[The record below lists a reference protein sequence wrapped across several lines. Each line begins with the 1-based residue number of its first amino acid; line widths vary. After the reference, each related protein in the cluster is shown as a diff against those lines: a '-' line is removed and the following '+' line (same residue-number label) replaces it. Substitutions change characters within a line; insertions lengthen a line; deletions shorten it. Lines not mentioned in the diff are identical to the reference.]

1 MVSEPDTSLVTWGS
15 FVHLGPLYYSRCED
29 LSWLHT
35 DHLPPR
41 PWEASEGPSKRLC
54 LWAWGFSR
62 LSELTCIP
70 PSCFHSPTH
79 LTALPLTQL
88 SIFPSTNSPLTVFP
102 IPPLFFLASGLY
114 SFKNSFLN
122 IHVST

>member
-41 PWEASEGPSKRLC
+41 PWEASEGPLKRLC

-70 PSCFHSPTH
+70 PSCFHSSTH

-88 SIFPSTNSPLTVFP
+88 SI
-102 IPPLFFLASGLY
+102 
-114 SFKNSFLN
+114 
-122 IHVST
+122 